1 MSTSATT
8 PYSTPSLTRIQLAI
22 NNLRNALNHQAIQ
35 QAQFNRQPGSDDN
48 EIQGQKHAQVV
59 INERTANDI
68 LSHTIAVKLAH
79 DAIMRDVEE
88 TRVKIRTTEDQLLH
102 VRLRLDNL
110 QYEKRVLQR
119 EITMCHNV
127 KSPKL
132 IQTGIKLPRS
142 LFEPQLDDAVM
153 ARSLKEANVTLQAEL
168 NSRKKLQEN
177 VEKRRK
183 QRDEKQQRLLQLKEN
198 LKSIPKA
205 VRQIYDVVET
215 VRNSVSSI
223 GNHHVKSVGSRDQ
236 LDRISKLPTPL
247 YILAREAHA
256 YRQVFDSSLDVTIL
270 NESVKDYEIKNIR
283 EDDEKAKDTD
293 SPTDVNDR
301 NGNPTSMKR
310 MASSLE
316 NNTVYSGC
324 GYSIKL
330 EVSQGLEDGEDL
342 RAKSKDV
349 REERLRV
356 IFRFLPKLGL
366 VVVRA
371 VVISEGLECDEY
383 PTKELRLLF
392 PNDDGGRSPNAV
404 TCYLDKRELNFQF
417 DATLAR
423 GRAFIWANELCGI
436 ECMPEV
442 GKSRWPGQ
450 LHEMRGPK
458 RFEEIMMML
467 KGRLRGIVHIKRQ
480 VDWLMGKGPHDD
492 QALDEK
498 YRGVSAKISDFT
510 RVSKGEWSENIK
522 ARYRNCD
529 VEVWK
534 VKVAGAKGLNLE
546 SMITIQPDYPLARP
560 TFHMNMVRWG
570 EGTPGLNDR
579 ELADMERLVNEAEV
593 RDELRL
599 GDRQDL
605 LLGAQV
611 LSLLRL
617 VDKTEGLSDHSGKV
631 GGRARVRT
639 SITNSTE

>member
-1 MSTSATT
+1 MSTSAAT
-8 PYSTPSLTRIQLAI
+8 PYSTPSLTRIQHAI
-22 NNLRNALNHQAIQ
+22 NNLRNSLNQQAIQ
-35 QAQFNRQPGSDDN
+35 QLQFNRQPDSDDK
-48 EIQGQKHAQVV
+48 ESEGQKHGQVI

-79 DAIMRDVEE
+79 DAIMRDVE
-88 TRVKIRTTEDQLLH
+88 TSRKKIRTTEDQLLH

-110 QYEKRVLQR
+110 QYEKRVLER
-119 EITMCHNV
+119 EITMCRNI

-132 IQTGIKLPRS
+132 IQTGVKLPPS

-183 QRDEKQQRLLQLKEN
+183 QRDEKQQRLLELKEN

-215 VRNSVSSI
+215 VRNSVNSV

-236 LDRISKLPTPL
+236 LDRMSKLPIPL

-256 YRQVFDSSLDVTIL
+256 YRQVFDSSLDVTIF
-270 NESVKDYEIKNIR
+270 NEAVEDTEINNLRK
-283 EDDEKAKDTD
+283 EDRKAQGED
-293 SPTDVNDR
+293 SPADINDR
-301 NGNPTSMKR
+301 KGNPTSIKQV
-310 MASSLE
+310 ACSVESSD
-316 NNTVYSGC
+316 VYMGC
-324 GYSIKL
+324 GHCVKL
-330 EVSQGLEDGEDL
+330 EVSQGLQEGEDMGV
-342 RAKSKDV
+342 RSKDA

-383 PTKELRLLF
+383 PTKDLRLLF
-392 PNDDGGRSPNAV
+392 PNDDGERSPSAL
-404 TCYLDKRELNFQF
+404 TSYLDKELNFQF

-436 ECMPEV
+436 ECMPEIHD
-442 GKSRWPGQ
+442 SRWPGQ
-450 LHEMRGPK
+450 LHEMRGAK
-458 RFEEIMMML
+458 RFQEIMMIL

-492 QALDEK
+492 MALGEK
-498 YRGVSAKISDFT
+498 YRSVSAKISDFT

-534 VKVAGAKGLNLE
+534 VKIGGAKGLNLE
-546 SMITIQPDYPLARP
+546 SIITIQPDYPLARP
-560 TFHMNMVRWG
+560 AFHMKMVRWG
-570 EGTPGLNDR
+570 ERTPGLNDR
-579 ELADMERLVNEAEV
+579 EMADIERLVNEAEV
-593 RDELRL
+593 RDQL
-599 GDRQDL
+599 GLTDRQDL

-617 VDKTEGLSDHSGKV
+617 VDKTEGLNDHSGKV
-631 GGRARVRT
+631 SGRTRVRT
-639 SITNSTE
+639 SITNSME